1 MHRSQFSGLKLKI
14 ALEGNTLSI
23 DSAVQEVAA
32 SPTAKA
38 ATLRSQLHDTDH
50 TEPGLNSSYLANGV
64 SATCMSAQVHF
75 KATTAVHSSWGYMP
89 NKLTVLSQQWTQS
102 G

>member
-50 TEPGLNSSYLANGV
+50 TEPGLNSSYFANVCQRRQRNMYV
-64 SATCMSAQVHF
+64 SAGAFQ
-75 KATTAVHSSWGYMP
+75 GDYGR
-89 NKLTVLSQQWTQS
+89 SQ
-102 G
+102 